1 MGIVPMSATP
11 LLENFAIIEMSV
23 VLMQTVINIKRP
35 HFQLG
40 NSWLLSGICPTQLR
54 ERRNHP
60 CLLVVADTL
69 LVRRSLV
76 TGQSGHSKIS
86 MTAHNM
92 DGKVEWTTCVD
103 SISSIY
109 VYVGFNIRAISTL
122 DLLPTRKR
130 KIQIDRNAKVGSKG
144 DFKVNLEKFPKHHL
158 FLRLKVS
165 LGLNNCA

>member
-1 MGIVPMSATP
+1 
-11 LLENFAIIEMSV
+11 MSV

-76 TGQSGHSKIS
+76 TGQSDESKIS
-86 MTAHNM
+86 MTAHN
-92 DGKVEWTTCVD
+92 GWQ
-103 SISSIY
+103 
-109 VYVGFNIRAISTL
+109 VG
-122 DLLPTRKR
+122 
-130 KIQIDRNAKVGSKG
+130 
-144 DFKVNLEKFPKHHL
+144 
-158 FLRLKVS
+158 
-165 LGLNNCA
+165 

>member
-1 MGIVPMSATP
+1 MGIVPMSAI
-11 LLENFAIIEMSV
+11 LDNFAIIKMSV

-76 TGQSGHSKIS
+76 TGQSKIS
-86 MTAHNM
+86 ITAHN
-92 DGKVEWTTCVD
+92 GWQ
-103 SISSIY
+103 
-109 VYVGFNIRAISTL
+109 G
-122 DLLPTRKR
+122 
-130 KIQIDRNAKVGSKG
+130 
-144 DFKVNLEKFPKHHL
+144 
-158 FLRLKVS
+158 
-165 LGLNNCA
+165 

>member
-35 HFQLG
+35 HSQLG

-60 CLLVVADTL
+60 CLLVIADTL

-86 MTAHNM
+86 MTAHN
-92 DGKVEWTTCVD
+92 GWQ
-103 SISSIY
+103 
-109 VYVGFNIRAISTL
+109 VG
-122 DLLPTRKR
+122 
-130 KIQIDRNAKVGSKG
+130 
-144 DFKVNLEKFPKHHL
+144 
-158 FLRLKVS
+158 
-165 LGLNNCA
+165 

>member
-35 HFQLG
+35 HSQLG

-69 LVRRSLV
+69 LVPWSEGAWSLV
-76 TGQSGHSKIS
+76 RV
-86 MTAHNM
+86 M
-92 DGKVEWTTCVD
+92 
-103 SISSIY
+103 
-109 VYVGFNIRAISTL
+109 RA
-122 DLLPTRKR
+122 
-130 KIQIDRNAKVGSKG
+130 
-144 DFKVNLEKFPKHHL
+144 KFQ
-158 FLRLKVS
+158 
-165 LGLNNCA
+165 